1 MKRSSAVTVG
11 WDGSRTVFDSKQAL
25 QSKIRLGEDSFLE
38 YKEVRFSGSKIQ
50 GPHRDSLAD
59 ELASFANSRGGVFV
73 LGVDDRT
80 HEVLGI
86 PVDRLDAVEQFVS
99 GIVQD
104 SITPPLQPVIERIE
118 LPDASG
124 RDRPVIRIEVQP
136 SLFVHE
142 SSGGYLHR
150 VGSSK
155 RRMEPDYLARLFQQ
169 RSQSRLIRFDE
180 QAVHTAVFEELE
192 PQSIERFRI
201 DGSRD
206 DLETLAH
213 KLGMLARSR
222 DDQRHPT
229 VTGILMGT
237 EQPER
242 WLPHAYIQ
250 AVAYRGRDLPKS
262 LEEQWYQVDARDIT
276 GPLDRQVTEA
286 CRFVSRNQRVRARKT
301 IGRADQPQ
309 YDMTAVFEA
318 VVNAVA
324 HRDYSMHGSRIR
336 LHMFSDRIDLY
347 SPGSLPNTMTVDD
360 LAYRQSSRNETLTS
374 LLARCPVPTGIPGLD
389 SPRTTLMDRRG
400 NGVPIILES
409 SRRLSGMDP
418 VYELIGD
425 AELRLTIF
433 AADNHSG
440 DTPVAGS

>member
-1 MKRSSAVTVG
+1 M
-11 WDGSRTVFDSKQAL
+11 FDSKQEL
-25 QSKIRLGEDSFLE
+25 QNKIRLGEDTFLE
-38 YKEVRFSGSKIQ
+38 YKEVRFSGDKVKE
-50 GPHRDSLAD
+50 PHRDSLAN

-80 HEVLGI
+80 HEIIGI
-86 PVDRLDAVEQFVS
+86 PMDRLDAVEQFVS

-104 SITPPLQPVIERIE
+104 SIKPPLHPVIERIE
-118 LPDASG
+118 LSDASG
-124 RDRPVIRIEVQP
+124 QDRPVIRIEVQP

-142 SSGGYLHR
+142 SPSGYLHR

-155 RRMEPDYLARLFQQ
+155 RRMEPAYLVRLHQQ

-180 QAVHTAVFEELE
+180 QTVHAALFEDLE
-192 PQSIERFRI
+192 PGCIERFRI

-229 VTGILMGT
+229 VTGILMGSD
-237 EQPER
+237 QPER
-242 WLPHAYIQ
+242 WIPHAYIQ
-250 AVAYRGRDLPKS
+250 AVAYRERDVARS
-262 LEEQWYQVDARDIT
+262 LDSQWYQVDARDIT
-276 GPLDRQVTEA
+276 GPLDSQVTEA

-301 IGRADQPQ
+301 MGRVDQPQ

-318 VVNAVA
+318 IVNAVA

-336 LHMFSDRIDLY
+336 LHMFIDRIELY
-347 SPGSLPNTMTVDD
+347 SPGNLPNTMTVDD
-360 LAYRQSSRNETLTS
+360 LAYRPSSRNATLTS

-389 SPRTTLMDRRG
+389 SQRTTLMDRRG
-400 NGVPIILES
+400 DGVPIILERS
-409 SRRLSGMDP
+409 ERLSGIQP
-418 VYELIGD
+418 LYELLGD

-433 AADNHSG
+433 AADNDSG
-440 DTPVAGS
+440 DSPVATS

>member
-1 MKRSSAVTVG
+1 M
-11 WDGSRTVFDSKQAL
+11 FDSKQEL
-25 QSKIRLGEDSFLE
+25 QDKIRLGEDSFLE
-38 YKEVRFSGSKIQ
+38 YKEVRFSGDKVKE
-50 GPHRDSLAD
+50 PHRDSLAD

-80 HEVLGI
+80 HEILGI
-86 PVDRLDAVEQFVS
+86 PIGRLDAVEQFVS
-99 GIVQD
+99 GIVHD
-104 SITPPLQPVIERIE
+104 SIRPSLQPVIERIE

-124 RDRPVIRIEVQP
+124 RDQPVIRIEVQP

-142 SSGGYLHR
+142 SPGGYFHR

-155 RRMEPDYLARLFQQ
+155 RRMEPDYLVRLHQQ

-180 QAVHTAVFEELE
+180 QAVHAAVFEELD
-192 PQSIERFRI
+192 PQCIERFRI

-206 DLETLAH
+206 DLETLAR
-213 KLGMLARSR
+213 KLGMLARAR

-229 VTGILMGT
+229 VTGILMGSD
-237 EQPER
+237 QPER

-250 AVAYRGRDLPKS
+250 AVAYRGRDVHGS
-262 LEEQWYQVDARDIT
+262 LESQWYQVDARDVT

-286 CRFVSRNQRVRARKT
+286 CRFISRNQRVRARKSM
-301 IGRADQPQ
+301 GRVDQPQ
-309 YDMTAVFEA
+309 YDLTAVFEA

-336 LHMFSDRIDLY
+336 LHLFSDRIELY

-360 LAYRQSSRNETLTS
+360 LAYRQSSRNETLTG
-374 LLARCPVPTGIPGLD
+374 LLARCPVPIGIPGLD

-440 DTPVAGS
+440 DTPVAES